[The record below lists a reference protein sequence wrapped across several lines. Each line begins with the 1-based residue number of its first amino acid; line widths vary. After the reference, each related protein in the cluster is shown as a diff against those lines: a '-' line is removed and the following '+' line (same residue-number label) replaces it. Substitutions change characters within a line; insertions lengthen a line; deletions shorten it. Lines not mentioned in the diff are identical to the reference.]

1 MPRAFSNS
9 VRTDDYAEDIHASLP
24 AYHPIR
30 ITHHLASA
38 PEYNLVYQDVYSA
51 GNKIMCDFGPFTV
64 NRSYKNKSEAF
75 KLPKDYVWPP
85 VDIMA
90 HNLDTIREI
99 MSQITPTKINAGFDK
114 IVNPL
119 TGQTLR
125 ELYGYPTLEFEKVL
139 IRSETSSNM
148 QKSDDDY
155 FEGFQSFYISLQ
167 ITLTTTPQFDETL
180 HEFQSP
186 VDNVASK
193 ETVRYE
199 FFEPICKMVDRELAE
214 VFSSDIMYQL
224 VKRTG
229 HRLSSDLYRLH
240 WVERVYE
247 CNRLDEEYATII
259 ENALIARRFADRYGF
274 SALFTGRQQPEYEY
288 PAHDS
293 IFPHKDMH
301 AFRDSI
307 MERCF
312 FQSAEKVTEEA
323 ATAVSNEEIE
333 C

>member
-1 MPRAFSNS
+1 MYVYNPLAFDATETTEAAKLTVSPFLKETIIMPRAFSNS

-119 TGQTLR
+119 TG
-125 ELYGYPTLEFEKVL
+125 
-139 IRSETSSNM
+139 
-148 QKSDDDY
+148 
-155 FEGFQSFYISLQ
+155 
-167 ITLTTTPQFDETL
+167 
-180 HEFQSP
+180 
-186 VDNVASK
+186 
-193 ETVRYE
+193 
-199 FFEPICKMVDRELAE
+199 
-214 VFSSDIMYQL
+214 
-224 VKRTG
+224 
-229 HRLSSDLYRLH
+229 
-240 WVERVYE
+240 
-247 CNRLDEEYATII
+247 
-259 ENALIARRFADRYGF
+259 
-274 SALFTGRQQPEYEY
+274 
-288 PAHDS
+288 
-293 IFPHKDMH
+293 
-301 AFRDSI
+301 
-307 MERCF
+307 
-312 FQSAEKVTEEA
+312 
-323 ATAVSNEEIE
+323 
-333 C
+333 